1 MTSIHDLAKCIL
13 LDDIND
19 VFYRSLCFST
29 YARSEFDAKTVV
41 QKKLDSMLEQ
51 RLARQL
57 NWSSSI
63 CSLDTATHKFSHLLQ
78 SVLNKQ
84 LSHSS
89 LLAMLDD
96 NYWLKSA
103 IEVELGEKVF
113 ADAIAQQNLVEYI
126 QTQYINK
133 RLAHIGWRYFAS
145 QMSESNQLLLQQIIE
160 FSDSIAEQI
169 IQKSSEE
176 NILIGEGILLDEGMA
191 YHLAFVNSYSFVVLL
206 KLFDKAVQSIKY
218 EALNNTAV
226 ECDDQ
231 RQKFNQYLP
240 TAESLLSFMLFD
252 EFLKPHVFDNLNLVN
267 YTHTNL
273 IHGLDNLDV
282 KTRLFT
288 AARGQVI
295 VNRLTQT
302 GVLTSKQL
310 SEFSSQVGIKFDVV
324 EHNSEFT
331 KSEKL
336 WEKLLSSVPSLSTVA

>member
-13 LDDIND
+13 LDDVND
-19 VFYRSLCFST
+19 VFYRSLCFSS
-29 YARSEFDAKTVV
+29 YVRSEFDAKTAVE
-41 QKKLDSMLEQ
+41 KKLDAMLEQ

-78 SVLNKQ
+78 SVTNQQ
-84 LSHSS
+84 LSHNS
-89 LLAMLDD
+89 LLVMLDD

-103 IEVELGEKVF
+103 MEVELGQDVF
-113 ADAIAQQNLVEYI
+113 LAAIEQENLVGYI
-126 QTQYINK
+126 QSEYINK

-145 QMSESNQLLLQQIIE
+145 QMSDHNQFLLQQVIE

-169 IQKSSEE
+169 VQKSDEE
-176 NILIGEGILLDEGMA
+176 GASIDGDMA

-206 KLFDKAVQSIKY
+206 KLFDKSVQSIKY

-231 RQKFNQYLP
+231 RQQFNKYLP

-252 EFLKPHVFDNLNLVN
+252 EFLKPHVFDNLSLVN

-273 IHGLDNLDV
+273 IHGVDNLDV
-282 KTRLFT
+282 KTKIFT

-302 GVLTSKQL
+302 SVLTPTQL
-310 SEFSSQVGIKFDVV
+310 SEFSAQVGIKFDVV
-324 EHNSEFT
+324 EKNSEFT

-336 WEKLLSSVPSLSTVA
+336 WAKLLSSVPSLSTVA